1 MYARD
6 RTLFLPRCSLSS
18 TLGDAKQLKH
28 CLYGMKD
35 INKRDFKGGSGRTL
49 LHEAVVN
56 EQIECVEI
64 LLQSAALNINQTTLL
79 GKESALH
86 LAVQKSNR
94 DIAFSLLYHGADP
107 NMRNKT
113 GRSPLHYAT
122 EKNIASLLVSF
133 GAKTNLKDTTKQQKP
148 VEWALERGLKQSS
161 DLVRFLMEVED
172 AAEQKIL
179 SEEIR
184 KIRQKRSK
192 TEIVW
197 QKESR
202 DEEAQNSVMLK
213 EKIKRD
219 YLSWRTGVVTT
230 EVVSMISKRAE

>member
-1 MYARD
+1 MQ
-6 RTLFLPRCSLSS
+6 RTGLCYKMLTS
-18 TLGDAKQLKH
+18 TLGDAKQLKC

-35 INKRDFKGGSGRTL
+35 INKRDFKGGSGRAL

-56 EQIECVEI
+56 EQIDCVEI
-64 LLQSAALNINQTTLL
+64 LLMSTALNINQITLL

-107 NMRNKT
+107 NMRNKN
-113 GRSPLHYAT
+113 GCSPLHYAT

-133 GAKTNLKDTTKQQKP
+133 GAETNLKDTTKQQKP

-172 AAEQKIL
+172 AAEQKIF
-179 SEEIR
+179 SKEIR
-184 KIRQKRSK
+184 EIRQKKSK
-192 TEIVW
+192 TEIVL

-202 DEEAQNSVMLK
+202 AQEAQNSVK
-213 EKIKRD
+213 WKRKIKRD
-219 YLSWRTGVVTT
+219 YLSWRTGVVTMET
-230 EVVSMISKRAE
+230 